1 MRRSSASTSLETKV
15 AFGPTSV
22 SVVDTTTFGVAR
34 QMSAY
39 SCCTAG
45 RSGSSVSQYCM
56 SEYSSRPYRLS
67 AADLW
72 SSLKC

>member
-1 MRRSSASTSLETKV
+1 M

-34 QMSAY
+34 QTSAN
-39 SCCTAG
+39 SFWTAG
-45 RSGSSVSQYCM
+45 QSGSSVSQYCM
-56 SEYSSRPYRLS
+56 SEYSSRPYKLS

-72 SSLKC
+72 SSLKY